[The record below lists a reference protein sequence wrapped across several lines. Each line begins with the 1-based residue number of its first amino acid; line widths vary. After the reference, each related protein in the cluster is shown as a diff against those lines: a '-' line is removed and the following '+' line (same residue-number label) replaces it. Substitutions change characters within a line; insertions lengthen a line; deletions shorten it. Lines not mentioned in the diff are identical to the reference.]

1 MTANNPSPSSLDALH
16 QARALVRRA
25 RTAYYTGTPI
35 LADVEYDF
43 TVQTI
48 LSLESAHPGW
58 RDWDSPLV
66 VVSPAIQHL
75 FSAKRHSTPMRS
87 LANLYSLKDLSD
99 WGAALERLAP
109 AADAF
114 VAELKV
120 DGVSI
125 ALTYRD
131 GVLESAVTRGDG
143 VAGEDVTPNIKTIGN
158 LPYRLAEN
166 ETLEV
171 RGEVYIPLRTFEQ
184 INRNR
189 EKQGELPFK
198 NPRNAAAGTLRMLDS
213 GEVGKRGLAVLVY
226 GLAGKSPKHSHWE
239 TLEWLAG
246 LGLPLTAGNPPSGGE
261 EEALR
266 VRCHTLAQVGEFY
279 LYWAARREALPFQID
294 GVVVKVDDLALRETL
309 GETSKS
315 PRWAAALKFV
325 AEQARTRLK
334 SVTVQ
339 VGRTGVL
346 TPVAELE
353 PVGLGG
359 TTVSRA
365 TLHNYDQVDRLGIQ
379 LGDWVFLEKGGEIIP
394 KIVGVDKDARTG
406 NEQPVVP
413 PGVCPSCGG
422 PVFRP
427 ADEVDFRC
435 DNPACPHQLAERVRH
450 FVSRPAM
457 DMEDI
462 GPALI
467 EQLLAKGLVH
477 TAADLYKLTLADLE
491 GLERMGAKSSQNVMA
506 AIAGS
511 KNRPLNRVIHG
522 LAIRHVGERTAR
534 ILAQRFASLEALAA
548 AGEEE
553 LENIHEIGEVTARSL
568 SAFFKGAA
576 GQELLRQL
584 AEAGVAPTPV
594 ESSGGGGR
602 PLAGKTVVITGTLDR
617 PRSWWKGKL
626 EQAGATV
633 TGSVSSKTDY
643 LLAGEQPGSKLAA
656 AVRMNVPVVS
666 GPEMEKLLGGL

>member
-1 MTANNPSPSSLDALH
+1 
-16 QARALVRRA
+16 
-25 RTAYYTGTPI
+25 
-35 LADVEYDF
+35 
-43 TVQTI
+43 
-48 LSLESAHPGW
+48 
-58 RDWDSPLV
+58 
-66 VVSPAIQHL
+66 
-75 FSAKRHSTPMRS
+75 
-87 LANLYSLKDLSD
+87 
-99 WGAALERLAP
+99 
-109 AADAF
+109 
-114 VAELKV
+114 
-120 DGVSI
+120 
-125 ALTYRD
+125 
-131 GVLESAVTRGDG
+131 
-143 VAGEDVTPNIKTIGN
+143 
-158 LPYRLAEN
+158 
-166 ETLEV
+166 
-171 RGEVYIPLRTFEQ
+171 
-184 INRNR
+184 
-189 EKQGELPFK
+189 
-198 NPRNAAAGTLRMLDS
+198 
-213 GEVGKRGLAVLVY
+213 
-226 GLAGKSPKHSHWE
+226 
-239 TLEWLAG
+239 
-246 LGLPLTAGNPPSGGE
+246 
-261 EEALR
+261 
-266 VRCHTLAQVGEFY
+266 
-279 LYWAARREALPFQID
+279 
-294 GVVVKVDDLALRETL
+294 
-309 GETSKS
+309 
-315 PRWAAALKFV
+315 
-325 AEQARTRLK
+325 
-334 SVTVQ
+334 
-339 VGRTGVL
+339 
-346 TPVAELE
+346 
-353 PVGLGG
+353 
-359 TTVSRA
+359 
-365 TLHNYDQVDRLGIQ
+365 VDRLGIQ